1 MYQRYRVSFF
11 HRPFLVPETVAS
23 LRTYPGGHGGQHYQ
37 NQEPLFHLGEN
48 RYLCERRTFAG
59 QAVPCALPAGLPL
72 SPVCIIFAADK
83 SGGGSEL
90 SSVRSLHGHCK
101 CNYLSDKRI
110 TQNGYYIGKRIVGA
124 EPDDGYGRKYRRDD
138 GVGRPRGFATPSM
151 VALMEHAAMTAVAA
165 ALPEGSSTVG
175 AEMNV
180 THIKP
185 SGLGAEITATAV
197 LTGVEGRKL
206 TFNVGARD
214 AEGMIGEGVHVRYVV
229 DREKFM
235 AKVR

>member
-1 MYQRYRVSFF
+1 M
-11 HRPFLVPETVAS
+11 
-23 LRTYPGGHGGQHYQ
+23 
-37 NQEPLFHLGEN
+37 
-48 RYLCERRTFAG
+48 
-59 QAVPCALPAGLPL
+59 PCALPAGLPL

-138 GVGRPRGFATPSM
+138 GVDLGVFATPSM